1 MARAAPFLAE
11 LEASMAKGAPVMQQT
26 KQLASFQPDSTQDQR
41 PPPHRLPAPKRLSV
55 PTISV
60 PKLPTPRLTPRR
72 LTPRRPAKEKAVE
85 QRAPAA
91 KREDVPEPY
100 FKPSEVDL
108 SGAAEKLSGMP
119 PAPQIGVDSSS
130 VVAPPVPPLATG
142 LAASLRAALDAAL
155 GDQGDALE
163 VVDESD
169 WTPRPQEMPG
179 PAVPRQPQLDLLMHE
194 MLDAQGLPPPVRE
207 SHPTAHLDP
216 SYVAVFTWLFRA
228 CPGRDRCVRRYW
240 SCPTPTSW
248 RCSRGTSCSKQPCDQ
263 RRCERAPLA
272 AVR

>member
-1 MARAAPFLAE
+1 
-11 LEASMAKGAPVMQQT
+11 MAKGASVMQQQT
-26 KQLASFQPDSTQDQR
+26 KQLAYSQPDSTQGQR
-41 PPPHRLPAPKRLSV
+41 PPPHRLPAPKRLSVPTISVPKRLSV

-72 LTPRRPAKEKAVE
+72 LTPRRPAKEKAAE

-91 KREDVPEPY
+91 KCEDVPEPY

-108 SGAAEKLSGMP
+108 SGAAEELSGMP
-119 PAPQIGVDSSS
+119 PAPQIGNGSAQSRRSPGLGQPLGQPTSIDVAGVDSSS
-130 VVAPPVPPLATG
+130 VVAPPVPPLGTG

-163 VVDESD
+163 AVDESD

-194 MLDAQGLPPPVRE
+194 MLDAQGLPPPVRAG
-207 SHPTAHLDP
+207 HPTAHLDP
-216 SYVAVFTWLFRA
+216 SYVAVFT
-228 CPGRDRCVRRYW
+228 
-240 SCPTPTSW
+240 
-248 RCSRGTSCSKQPCDQ
+248 
-263 RRCERAPLA
+263 
-272 AVR
+272 